1 MELFRS
7 RVIHND
13 CSTSHETTVG
23 INMGQQASMEL
34 YTARNEQ
41 RNDMEVLHSEAI
53 VTRVQ
58 CATWGITTWGTGFQY
73 G

>member
-1 MELFRS
+1 
-7 RVIHND
+7 
-13 CSTSHETTVG
+13 
-23 INMGQQASMEL
+23 MGQQASMEL